1 MSTIELFQSC
11 LVVSNIQINQVF
23 FYFWHTYLVY
33 YIYVSKYQKKIA
45 SMLAISVFLRRNN
58 IAINCLDEIF
68 LLLLKM
74 SFFSLINGMWGRGFT
89 ILSWVM
95 NIHFFVYWK
104 TRRYPYN
111 YDYVDFVKMKKVLLN
126 FP

>member
-45 SMLAISVFLRRNN
+45 SMLAISVFLRKNN

-68 LLLLKM
+68 FAAFKDVV
-74 SFFSLINGMWGRGFT
+74 FSLINGMWGRGFT
-89 ILSWVM
+89 ILS
-95 NIHFFVYWK
+95 
-104 TRRYPYN
+104 
-111 YDYVDFVKMKKVLLN
+111 
-126 FP
+126 